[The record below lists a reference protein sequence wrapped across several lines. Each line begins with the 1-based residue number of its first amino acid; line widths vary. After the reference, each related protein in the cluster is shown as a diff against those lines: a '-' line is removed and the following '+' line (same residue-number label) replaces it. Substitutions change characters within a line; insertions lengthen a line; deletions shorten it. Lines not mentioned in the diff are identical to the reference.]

1 MNITRRQALIAGSTL
16 AGASMLPGQLRAETK
31 QVSLA
36 FGPVSPVYAIGMIAE
51 LKGYFRDEGL
61 DSKLVTG
68 NAGTFGRQTL
78 AAGQDPVRARR
89 CQPSAPA
96 QCARQTLQDPA
107 RDRDGVLLRQH
118 RGPAGPLRRRYQFSR
133 EARRA

>member
-68 NAGTFGRQTL
+68 HTKFRLFIPFHHHSRTFSYSSSRL
-78 AAGQDPVRARR
+78 R
-89 CQPSAPA
+89 S
-96 QCARQTLQDPA
+96 TLQCP
-107 RDRDGVLLRQH
+107 G
-118 RGPAGPLRRRYQFSR
+118 RRRRWVFIHLPAPFHNSTPFPILSTFFNITVNG
-133 EARRA
+133 ASSW